1 MSPLDALSPD
11 QRAVIQLVLQQ
22 ERSYED
28 LAGMLGIA
36 TEGVR
41 ARAVAGL
48 EAVAGDGGLSAGD
61 RAFVTDYLLG
71 QLGVAEREQA
81 RRLLSSTPD
90 AREWALDVSYELE
103 SLAGDALP
111 EIPAGEEDPVPAAT
125 APIATQEPVE
135 PTHAFD
141 AEPEPFDEEPEDAPE
156 PVAAEAEPHPR
167 PRPRPRP
174 RPQPEGTRSG
184 AGPDRPRASR
194 LGGALLIFGL
204 ACVIAVVLYAVL
216 SGDDEPTERASN
228 GTPTPTATA
237 GADQPRELF
246 AVPLTAVGGG
256 DAEGT
261 MAVYQQDEQ
270 VFFALEAQNVPKE
283 KEGEAY
289 AIWFI
294 GGGKSRRLGYFQQ
307 PVQEGRIGTVGPD
320 QKDLANFPRWL
331 TTYKRV
337 VISRETRSD
346 AAQPG
351 PIILSGNLPGGS
363 A

>member
-36 TEGVR
+36 SEGVR

-48 EAVAGDGGLSAGD
+48 EAVAGDGGLSADD
-61 RAFVTDYLLG
+61 RALVTDYLLG
-71 QLGVAEREQA
+71 QLGGAEREQA
-81 RRLLSSTPD
+81 RRLLSTTPD
-90 AREWALDVSYELE
+90 AREWALDVSDELE

-111 EIPAGEEDPVPAAT
+111 EIPEGDDGTVPAAT

-141 AEPEPFDEEPEDAPE
+141 AEPEPFDEEPEEARE
-156 PVAAEAEPHPR
+156 PVAAAAAPR

-174 RPQPEGTRSG
+174 RQQPEGSRTG
-184 AGPDRPRASR
+184 AESDRPRASR

-216 SGDDEPTERASN
+216 SGDDEPAEQASS

-237 GADQPRELF
+237 GAAQPRELF

-256 DAEGT
+256 NAEGT